1 MSEAEVVETTG
12 REIVPANGHAEPL
25 ALIQGSPTEVVA
37 RATAMADKLRD
48 VINQQKLYANIQGK
62 KHVTVEG
69 WTTLGALVGVFPVVA
84 WSRPVGDGDG
94 WEARVEVRTASGNII
109 GAAEAQCT
117 RSERMWSSRDDYAL
131 RSMAQTRA
139 TSKAMRLPLSWIM
152 ALAGF
157 EVTPADEMPVHPVE
171 EPAPAP
177 PPPKRA
183 PGATG
188 VGRGL
193 HGPPAASVA
202 QPGLPDKPDV
212 ITEIWT
218 ALKAAIPGDGTE
230 ARDQR
235 VDFIQQKF
243 PQIVRGEGD
252 RRQVNLAE
260 LDKDELAAF
269 LADLRAI
276 A

>member
-1 MSEAEVVETTG
+1 MTEAEVVETTG
-12 REIVPANGHAEPL
+12 REIVPANGHAEAL

-117 RSERMWSSRDDYAL
+117 RSERMWSSREDYAL

-157 EVTPADEMPVHPVE
+157 EVTPAEEMPHALVE
-171 EPAPAP
+171 EKPAPAP

-183 PGATG
+183 TAT
-188 VGRGL
+188 
-193 HGPPAASVA
+193 AT
-202 QPGLPDKPDV
+202 DKPDA
-212 ITEIWT
+212 TYECWA
-218 ALKAAIPGDGTE
+218 ALRQVFPGDTLE
-230 ARDQR
+230 AHSQR
-235 VDFIQQKF
+235 LDFIQDKF
-243 PQIVRGEGD
+243 PDIVGGEGD
-252 RRQVNLAE
+252 KRAVDFKL
-260 LDKDELAAF
+260 LSSDELAAF
-269 LADLRAI
+269 LADLKAI
-276 A
+276 AA